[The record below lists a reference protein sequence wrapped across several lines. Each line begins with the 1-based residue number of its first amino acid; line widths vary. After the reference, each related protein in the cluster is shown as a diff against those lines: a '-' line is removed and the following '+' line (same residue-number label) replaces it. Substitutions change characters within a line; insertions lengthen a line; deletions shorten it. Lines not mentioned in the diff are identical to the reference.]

1 MSSFLLMYNRRTGE
15 LKVTTYTGPRA
26 SVDAIEERVR
36 REHSRVDGNIEIVA
50 VNARSLDDV
59 RANHQR
65 YFRGAGEILTA
76 AGR

>member
-15 LKVTTYTGPRA
+15 LNVTTYTGPRA
-26 SVDAIEERVR
+26 SVDAIQERVR
-36 REHSRVDGNIEIVA
+36 REHSRVDENIEIVA

-65 YFRGAGEILTA
+65 YFRRAGEILTA